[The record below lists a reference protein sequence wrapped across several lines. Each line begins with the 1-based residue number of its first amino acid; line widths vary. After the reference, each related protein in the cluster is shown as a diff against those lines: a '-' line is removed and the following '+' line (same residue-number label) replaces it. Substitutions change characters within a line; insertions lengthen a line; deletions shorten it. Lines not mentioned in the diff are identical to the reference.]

1 MAGSQVDFDDCGG
14 QAFWHDSPMTILIVG
29 CGDLG
34 TEIGLRLT
42 ASGQDVVAWRRRAD
56 VLPRVFERVSVD
68 LANKLP
74 TIPQSVS
81 TVVVAVAADSYTEEA
96 YRLAYLAGLT
106 NVLDAL
112 ERDQIKPEKVL
123 LISSTTVYGNTTG
136 HVDETTIA
144 TPNSFSGSIT
154 LEAETIL
161 HARYADTSTNGIV
174 LRLAGIYGPGR
185 TRLIN
190 LITNQTAVIPDSP
203 RLTNRIHRDDAAAA
217 AVHLLTLPNPND
229 LYLGVDDNPVDLGE
243 VLRFLAHEMSYDE
256 PPTRS
261 VPTTRGGNKHCSN
274 NRLKASGFQFEFPS
288 YIEGY
293 RSLLAGIGARH
304 P

>member
-1 MAGSQVDFDDCGG
+1 
-14 QAFWHDSPMTILIVG
+14 MTILIVG

-34 TEIGLRLT
+34 TEIGLRFV
-42 ASGQDVVAWRRRAD
+42 ASGQDVVAWRRNAD
-56 VLPRVFERVSVD
+56 VLPQEFERVSVD
-68 LANKLP
+68 LADKPP

-96 YRLAYLAGLT
+96 YHLAYITGLT

-112 ERDQIKPEKVL
+112 ERDQIKPERVL

-144 TPNSFSGSIT
+144 TPDSFGGQIT
-154 LEAETIL
+154 LESEAIL
-161 HARYADTSTNGIV
+161 HARYADTSTNSIV

-190 LITNQTAVIPDSP
+190 LITSQTAVIPDSA

-217 AVHLLTLPNPND
+217 AFHLLTVPNPSD
-229 LYLGVDDNPVDLGE
+229 LYLGVDDHPVDLGE

-256 PPTRS
+256 PPTGT
-261 VPTTRGGNKHCSN
+261 VPITRGGDKHCSN
-274 NRLKASGFQFEFPS
+274 RLLKASGFQFTYPG

-293 RSLLAGIGARH
+293 RSLLAGIGTRH

>member
-1 MAGSQVDFDDCGG
+1 M
-14 QAFWHDSPMTILIVG
+14 FWHDEPMTILIVG

-34 TEIGLRLT
+34 TEIGVRLV

-56 VLPRVFERVSVD
+56 VLPQEFERVSVD
-68 LANKLP
+68 LANQLP

-81 TVVVAVAADSYTEEA
+81 TVVVAVAADSYTAEA
-96 YRLAYLAGLT
+96 YKLAYITGLT

-112 ERDQIKPEKVL
+112 ERDQITPEKVL

-136 HVDETTIA
+136 HVDESTIA
-144 TPNSFSGSIT
+144 APNSFSGRIT
-154 LEAETIL
+154 LEAEEIL
-161 HARYADTSTNGIV
+161 HARYADTSTKSIV

-185 TRLIN
+185 TRLIDT
-190 LITNQTAVIPDSP
+190 ITNQTAVIPDSA

-217 AVHLLTLPNPND
+217 AVHLLTVPVPSD
-229 LYLGVDDNPVDLGE
+229 LYLGVDDHPADLAE
-243 VLRFLAHEMSYDE
+243 VLRFLAHEMTYDE
-256 PPTRS
+256 PPLGP
-261 VPTTRGGNKHCSN
+261 VPIARGGNKYCSN
-274 NRLKASGFQFEFPS
+274 GLLKASGFQFKFPS

-293 RSLLAGIGARH
+293 RSLLAGIGTRH

>member
-1 MAGSQVDFDDCGG
+1 
-14 QAFWHDSPMTILIVG
+14 MTILIVG

-34 TEIGLRLT
+34 TDIGLRLV

-56 VLPRVFERVSVD
+56 VLPQEFERVSVD
-68 LANKLP
+68 LANELP

-81 TVVVAVAADSYTEEA
+81 TVVVAVAADSHTEAA
-96 YRLAYLAGLT
+96 YRLAHVTGLK

-112 ERDQIKPEKVL
+112 ERDQIRPEKVL

-136 HVDETTIA
+136 HVDENTIA
-144 TPNSFSGSIT
+144 TPNSFSGRIT
-154 LEAETIL
+154 LEAEAAL
-161 HARYADTSTNGIV
+161 HARYTDTSTNSIV

-185 TRLIN
+185 TRLID
-190 LITNQTAVIPDSP
+190 LIKNQTAVIPDSP

-217 AVHLLTLPNPND
+217 AVHLLTMPNPSH
-229 LYLGVDDNPVDLGE
+229 LYLGVDDHPVDLGE
-243 VLRFLAHEMSYDE
+243 VLRFLAHEMAHAE
-256 PPTRS
+256 PLTGS
-261 VPTTRGGNKHCSN
+261 VPITRGGDKHCSN
-274 NRLKASGFQFEFPS
+274 SLLKASGFQFTFPS
-288 YIEGY
+288 YVEGY

>member
-1 MAGSQVDFDDCGG
+1 
-14 QAFWHDSPMTILIVG
+14 MTILIVG

-34 TEIGLRLT
+34 TEIGLRLV

-56 VLPRVFERVSVD
+56 VLPQEFERVSVD

-81 TVVVAVAADSYTEEA
+81 AVVVAVAADSYTEEA
-96 YRLAYLAGLT
+96 YYLAYIAGLT

-112 ERDQIKPEKVL
+112 ERDQITPEKVL

-136 HVDETTIA
+136 HVDENTIA
-144 TPNSFSGSIT
+144 SPNSFSGRIT
-154 LEAETIL
+154 LEAEALL
-161 HARYADTSTNGIV
+161 HARYADRSTNSIV

-185 TRLIN
+185 TRLIDA
-190 LITNQTAVIPDSP
+190 ITNQTAVIPDSA

-217 AVHLLTLPNPND
+217 AVHLLAVPVPSA
-229 LYLGVDDNPVDLGE
+229 LYLGVDENPADLGE
-243 VLRFLAHEMSYDE
+243 VLRFLAHEMAYDE
-256 PPTRS
+256 PPIGS
-261 VPTTRGGNKHCSN
+261 VPIARGGNKHCSN
-274 NRLKASGFQFEFPS
+274 GLLKASGFRFKFPS
-288 YIEGY
+288 YVEGY
-293 RSLLAGIGARH
+293 RSLLAGIGVRH